1 MSRGSNDPPYGGHV
15 DPNHEEIWEQTG
27 ALDPDWSAEAA
38 GAPERRSGDVLSD
51 GWGPDA
57 EDGAKSGSE
66 PAIETGVHM
75 ALDPRMLENEREW
88 TEGERWSPESGRPEA
103 ALQGSGEEN
112 PAGETGEWGR
122 PADIDDWDRAATTG
136 EDSTTSGTGD
146 GAFLGAGWRNSD
158 EQDEEERPRRG
169 KMLLLATA
177 AAVVTAT
184 AGGWLLFSSLGDS
197 GEACPSGSNC
207 TSVGRSD
214 PLPTGVDAT
223 TEEPLDEAEET
234 EEPEEIDDSE
244 PEATPTASLTPRPVS
259 SIQQGR
265 PEAVPETS
273 RPSATRE
280 PEPRPTRETQ
290 EPEKRPERDRP
301 TTSEPKNDNDIKPPE
316 NDNSFP
322 DEPIDTRRPDPDER
336 ITEIPTTP
344 EEPEEKNCGLFGWFC

>member
-38 GAPERRSGDVLSD
+38 GAPERPKGDVLSD
-51 GWGPDA
+51 GWGPKA

-88 TEGERWSPESGRPEA
+88 TEGERWSPESSRPDA
-103 ALQGSGEEN
+103 ARQEEIA
-112 PAGETGEWGR
+112 AGDTGEWGR
-122 PADIDDWDRAATTG
+122 AADADDWERTTTAG
-136 EDSTTSGTGD
+136 EGAMASGSGD

-158 EQDEEERPRRG
+158 DPDEEERPRRS

-197 GEACPSGSNC
+197 NEACPSGSNC

-214 PLPTGVDAT
+214 PLPTGVDTA
-223 TEEPLDEAEET
+223 TEEPLEEADETGAPEET
-234 EEPEEIDDSE
+234 DEPE
-244 PEATPTASLTPRPVS
+244 PEATATTAPLTPQPVS
-259 SIQQGR
+259 SVRQER
-265 PEAVPETS
+265 PQSVPETS
-273 RPSATRE
+273 RPSATRQPDSRPPRETDE
-280 PEPRPTRETQ
+280 PEQ
-290 EPEKRPERDRP
+290 RPEREQP
-301 TTSEPKNDNDIKPPE
+301 TTSEPKNDNNIKPPK
-316 NDNSFP
+316 NDDSFP
-322 DEPIDTRRPDPDER
+322 EDPIDTRRPDPDER
-336 ITEIPTTP
+336 ITEIPTVP
-344 EEPEEKNCGLFGWFC
+344 EEPQEKNCGLFGWFC